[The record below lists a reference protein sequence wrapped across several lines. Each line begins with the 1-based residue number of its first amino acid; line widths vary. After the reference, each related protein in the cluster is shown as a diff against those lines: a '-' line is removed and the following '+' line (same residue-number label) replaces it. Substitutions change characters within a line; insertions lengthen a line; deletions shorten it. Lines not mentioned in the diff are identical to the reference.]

1 MVEVLVEEVV
11 AGVMVAVVAVKGVS
25 VIALIMF
32 RCNSMSKGAVFYEN
46 SRNEEA
52 F

>member
-1 MVEVLVEEVV
+1 MVVEAV